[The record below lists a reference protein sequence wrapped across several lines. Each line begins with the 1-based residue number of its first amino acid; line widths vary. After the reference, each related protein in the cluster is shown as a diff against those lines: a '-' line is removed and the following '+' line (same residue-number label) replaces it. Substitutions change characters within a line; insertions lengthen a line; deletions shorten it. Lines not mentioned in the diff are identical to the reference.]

1 MIKLYSNE
9 NFPQK
14 VVELLREK
22 GYYVLTTKDAGK
34 AGVDIP
40 DEEVLAFAIQENRYF
55 VSKDTHNTSLQD
67 SENVGAVV
75 SSP

>member
-22 GYYVLTTKDAGK
+22 GYDVLTTKDAGK
-34 AGVDIP
+34 AGVGIP
-40 DEEVLAFAIQENRYF
+40 DEEVLAFAVQENRYF

-75 SSP
+75 SYP